1 MRNAQSDFFLFFLLT
16 LLYRFSI
23 LLSDKRFTKTLHEIL
38 AKKQTTISRKNGKDE

>member
-1 MRNAQSDFFLFFLLT
+1 MRNAQSDERKSGVLT

-38 AKKQTTISRKNGKDE
+38 AKKQTTISRKSGKDE

>member
-1 MRNAQSDFFLFFLLT
+1 MRNAQSDERKFGVLT

-23 LLSDKRFTKTLHEIL
+23 LLLDKRFTKTLHEIL